1 MAKTNYQELTQ
12 YNSPN
17 YTPYSQ
23 VPAVFGMQRVIV
35 GIVYHWWGDPNLKPL
50 FLNIIAWLCRQNGN
64 SSAHLVGEAGRLA
77 WIINA
82 IDAAWHAGH
91 ARGNAQYVG
100 YECNPRLSDGD
111 YQTMG
116 EFHYDM
122 EKAYKK
128 TLEIR
133 THNEFSQTQCSP
145 IDKNRIRRI
154 ADALH
159 YQDKA
164 PAPAPNPTKPVPAA
178 EKLPAPLKFKA
189 KLAATQVWDLNTN
202 PNYKS
207 VKTLAKGEGF
217 EAYGKILFNGSTY
230 YVTRYS
236 FDKGLKTAVNAADLD
251 RVEVAAPDPE
261 WIRNLKWDDSIGK
274 LSVLPAGG
282 TRVLNLITTANVD
295 DEVIPKGTQIDIV
308 GQTTVGGKKYYISS
322 YSKTKGL
329 PWGIPADT
337 LGVPVV
343 VPPQEKPEWL
353 KNLKDIT
360 DKTFY
365 ARSDTPL
372 LKVEDGSTNRVVPIN
387 TPIHITHAT
396 EILGNQYL
404 VLDGMTEV
412 VSTVYLSDTP
422 IDRPDNDLEKRVSFI
437 EAFITVLVEAF
448 AKFVET
454 IKNKWGK

>member
-122 EKAYKK
+122 EKAEKK

-164 PAPAPNPTKPVPAA
+164 PTPAPNPTKPVPAA

-189 KLAATQVWDLNTN
+189 KLAQTEVWDLNTN

-261 WIRNLKWDDSIGK
+261 WIRNLTWDDKIGK
-274 LSVLPAGG
+274 LSVLPADG
-282 TRVLNLITTANVD
+282 TRVLNLITTSNVN

-308 GQTTVGGKKYYISS
+308 GETKVGGKRYYISS

-337 LGVPVV
+337 MGVPVV
-343 VPPQEKPEWL
+343 EPPKEKPEWL
-353 KNLKDIT
+353 KNLRDIADQDFWT
-360 DKTFY
+360 
-365 ARSDTPL
+365 RSETPIL
-372 LKVEDGSTNRVVPIN
+372 NVTDGSTARTVPIN
-387 TPIHITHAT
+387 TQVRITHAT

-404 VLDGMTEV
+404 ILDGMTEV
-412 VSTVYLSDTP
+412 VGTVYLSDTP
-422 IDRPDNDLEKRVSFI
+422 IDRPDEDLEKRVSLIEQFITTLI
-437 EAFITVLVEAF
+437 EALG
-448 AKFVET
+448 KFVET
-454 IKNKWGK
+454 IKTKWGK